1 MQKSECRSKNAQFKP
16 GLLLHSDFLILHS
29 NFSLLHSGRL
39 DRRHRKLGFVVANE
53 DRDQPCWIFVAHIG
67 EYLVHAI
74 WRLVKILSTFVDG
87 FRLSFDFVAKRA
99 GGDMTNHRAG
109 MAMRRRRLS
118 WRNLDIA
125 DKHPQMI
132 AIHCWK
138 LMRIRRFGCAGGAR
152 RALCDE
158 PDGRHYKQCSY

>member
-1 MQKSECRSKNAQFKP
+1 MSAGHRPSKWRSAQRSECRIKKSECRSKP
-16 GLLLHSDFLILHS
+16 GLNCAFLLVHSDFLILHS
-29 NFSLLHSGRL
+29 NFSLLHSWRL

-74 WRLVKILSTFVDG
+74 WRLVKILSSFVDG
-87 FRLSFDFVAKRA
+87 FRLSFDLVAKRA

-118 WRNLDIA
+118 
-125 DKHPQMI
+125 
-132 AIHCWK
+132 
-138 LMRIRRFGCAGGAR
+138 
-152 RALCDE
+152 
-158 PDGRHYKQCSY
+158 